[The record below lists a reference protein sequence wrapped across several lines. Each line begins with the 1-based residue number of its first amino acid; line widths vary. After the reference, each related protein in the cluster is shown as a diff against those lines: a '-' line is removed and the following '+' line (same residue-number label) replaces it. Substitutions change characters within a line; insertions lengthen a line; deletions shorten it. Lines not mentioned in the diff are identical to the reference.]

1 MRKIHRWIAIV
12 AVVFL
17 VVVASTGV
25 LLQAQKFT
33 GADEDDPDNAP
44 SSTALSTT
52 TAPTLY
58 TGIVERALAVAKA
71 RAPGVPI
78 VSVTVKMGENQP
90 TVLIR
95 LPGAPGRQITVDGRS
110 GKLLADEPFEPE
122 TLLKRIHDGSILGD
136 PGVVMGV
143 LWGLALVVLTITGF
157 WVYLDLYRRRAR
169 VQGKGKLFW

>member
-25 LLQAQKFT
+25 LLQAQKLT